1 MEKIPLI
8 EGINSPVFVAR
19 ERVQDIDNE
28 RDWKYAEK
36 KGIILGSEL

>member
-19 ERVQDIDNE
+19 ERVRILIMN
-28 RDWKYAEK
+28 RPKYAE